1 MSINITLQDFTATI
15 HRTSLQNGGQ
25 FDTIHVESLIVTDQP
40 MTSEDLWYIPNA
52 KPLNPMFKPLF
63 QQNQITLTPTHCS
76 AMNEKMQRASEALTV
91 AQSGDQ
97 EATGKNMLLLAEIS
111 CMSQTTL
118 KTVEGTSN
126 TYILSYDYK
135 LFPLEQNT
143 NVYELKVILPFYGLI
158 MPDNGDEIQITVVTP
173 IGAVIDQTNTSG
185 IDQNGQTIPAQYANF
200 PNSRK
205 QAISFQYRLD
215 PTFTIRYNY

>member
-1 MSINITLQDFTATI
+1 MPINIKLQDFTATI
-15 HRTSLQNGGQ
+15 HRTSLQNAGQ

-76 AMNEKMQRASEALTV
+76 VMNEKMKQASEALAV
-91 AQSGDQ
+91 AQSGDE

-118 KTVEGTSN
+118 KIIEGTLS

-135 LFPLEQNT
+135 LFPLEQSANI
-143 NVYELKVILPFYGLI
+143 YELKVVLPFCGLV

-173 IGAVIDQTNTSG
+173 IGSTIVKENTQGKASDG
-185 IDQNGQTIPAQYANF
+185 TIITPQYANF
-200 PNSRK
+200 PASK
-205 QAISFQYRLD
+205 KEAVSFQYKID
-215 PTFTIRYNY
+215 PTFTIQYKY